1 MHTKIR
7 SELKSIA
14 EHLPSNASYEDAMYE
29 LYVHMKVAQ
38 GKKAADEGRVY
49 NHDEVKQKFLK

>member
-1 MHTKIR
+1 MYTKIK

-38 GKKAADEGRVY
+38 GKKAADQGRVY
-49 NHDEVKQKFLK
+49 NHDEVKQRFLK